1 MKCKILVMTMFLISS
16 FVQSQCYAAYTV
28 YDPRNHAAN
37 VETKAQMIQQV
48 LNSAKQLE
56 YQLKNMESLDWS
68 DLAAVDR
75 NCTYIFGSIESIRK
89 QSDAI
94 GEDWIATLGEWSEA
108 NPDYDKWDSKQ
119 LERYS
124 RQAQRNRERWEK
136 TLRQGLVMAGLN
148 SMRENA
154 RTADE
159 VLSVIR
165 ASNNSQGTVQALQ
178 AATQLNG
185 LQIAELEKMQAM
197 VSEMLKVKVMER
209 QMLLDES
216 KRAKKQT
223 EDFFNGNKDAIGKDV
238 KIRNRGDRPHD
249 LRIH

>member
-1 MKCKILVMTMFLISS
+1 MKCKIFAIMIFLISS
-16 FVQSQCYAAYTV
+16 FVQSNCNAAYTV
-28 YDPRNHAAN
+28 YDPRNYSAN
-37 VETKAQMIQQV
+37 LETKAQMIQQV
-48 LNSAKQLE
+48 INSARQLE
-56 YQLKNMESLDWS
+56 YQLKNMKSLDWS

-94 GEDWIATLGEWSEA
+94 GEDWISTLAEWNEA
-108 NPDYDKWDSKQ
+108 NPDYEKWDSKQ

-124 RQAQRNRERWEK
+124 RQAQKSRERWEK
-136 TLRQGLVMAGLN
+136 TLRQGLVMAGLG
-148 SMRENA
+148 SSRENA
-154 RTADE
+154 RTAEE

-197 VSEMLKVKVMER
+197 VAEMLKVRVME
-209 QMLLDES
+209 QHMLLDES

-223 EDFFNGNKDAIGKDV
+223 EDFFSGNREAIGKDV
-238 KIRNRGDRPHD
+238 KIRNRGERLHD

>member
-1 MKCKILVMTMFLISS
+1 MKCKILMATIFLIGA
-16 FVQSQCYAAYTV
+16 FVQSSCFAAYTV
-28 YDPRNHAAN
+28 HDPRNYSAN
-37 VETKAQMIQQV
+37 VETKVQMIQQV

-56 YQLKNMESLDWS
+56 YQLRNMKSLDWS

-94 GEDWIATLGEWSEA
+94 GEDWINTLGEWSEA
-108 NPDYDKWDSKQ
+108 NPDYDRWDSKQ

-124 RQAQRNRERWEK
+124 RQARKNRERWEK
-136 TLRQGLVMAGLN
+136 TLQQGLVMAGI
-148 SMRENA
+148 SSGRENA

-178 AATQLNG
+178 AAAQLNG
-185 LQIAELEKMQAM
+185 IQIAELEKMQAM

-209 QMLLDES
+209 QILLDES
-216 KRAKKQT
+216 RRAEKQT
-223 EDFFNGNKDAIGKDV
+223 ADFFTGNGDSRGKDV
-238 KIRNRGDRPHD
+238 KLRNKGEQIHD
-249 LRIH
+249 LRIR

>member
-16 FVQSQCYAAYTV
+16 FVQSQCHAAYTV

-136 TLRQGLVMAGLN
+136 TLVMAGLN

-197 VSEMLKVKVMER
+197 VSEMLKVKVIER

-238 KIRNRGDRPHD
+238 KIRNRGERPHD